1 MYRGKHH
8 MKPRSAFA
16 LAGTTALFAA
26 SALLT
31 GNTATAATTAAST
44 SPPTPDACLTP
55 NTAATCVLDWE
66 LDTVTTD
73 PGTGLRTTPD
83 SGPLG
88 HDGAVGTDV
97 TDPVINHISFLT
109 DPGGGPTF
117 VRFDRHPPGA
127 GIYYGLEH
135 LIDRPDAED
144 NSLDPGNNN
153 FSIEIRYR
161 TNEKFGNIIQKGQAG
176 SLGGQIKIQQPKG
189 KVSCMFKTETGTAT
203 AGSGTTLLNDNAWH
217 TLRCDRTR
225 TSVTM
230 YIDGVKKSQINHT
243 TGDLNNTKDWT
254 LGGKLNCDVAS
265 GSTADSCDYY
275 ADDVDYVHLW
285 KTGDVSAG

>member
-1 MYRGKHH
+1 MHH
-8 MKPRSAFA
+8 KRSVLLGGTAA
-16 LAGTTALFAA
+16 LLFAA
-26 SALLT
+26 PALLT
-31 GNTATAATTAAST
+31 GNTATAATTATTT
-44 SPPTPDACLTP
+44 SPPTPDACRTP

-66 LDTVTTD
+66 LNAVTD
-73 PGTGLRTTPD
+73 ARTTPD
-83 SGPLG
+83 SSGMA
-88 HDGAVGTDV
+88 HDGAVGTPD
-97 TDPVINHISFLT
+97 HISFLS

-127 GIYYGLEH
+127 GVYYGLEH

-217 TLRCDRTR
+217 TVRCDRTR

-285 KTGDVSAG
+285 KTGDVNAG